1 MFYRHSNNQLIPTT
15 SKGKQIDIALLD
27 FSKAFDKVPHQRLNN
42 KLNWFGIRDN
52 TLNWI
57 SSFLHNRTQLV
68 LLDNVKSSTTSVDSG
83 VPQGTILGLLLFL
96 FYINDLPENVKAN
109 VKLFADDCL
118 LYKEINN
125 ISDGQ
130 YLQND
135 LRALESLENEWKMS
149 FKADKCFIITA
160 GTKINWN

>member
-1 MFYRHSNNQLIPTT
+1 
-15 SKGKQIDIALLD
+15 
-27 FSKAFDKVPHQRLNN
+27 
-42 KLNWFGIRDN
+42 
-52 TLNWI
+52 
-57 SSFLHNRTQLV
+57 
-68 LLDNVKSSTTSVDSG
+68 LDNVKSSTTSVDSG

-109 VKLFADDCL
+109 VKLFVDDCL

-135 LRALESLENEWKMS
+135 LRALESLENEWQMS
-149 FKADKCFIITA
+149 FNADKYFIITA
-160 GTKINWN
+160 GTKNTKIN

>member
-1 MFYRHSNNQLIPTT
+1 
-15 SKGKQIDIALLD
+15 
-27 FSKAFDKVPHQRLNN
+27 
-42 KLNWFGIRDN
+42 
-52 TLNWI
+52 
-57 SSFLHNRTQLV
+57 
-68 LLDNVKSSTTSVDSG
+68 LDNVKSSTTSVDSG

-149 FKADKCFIITA
+149 FKADKCVIITA
-160 GTKINWN
+160 GTKNTKIN